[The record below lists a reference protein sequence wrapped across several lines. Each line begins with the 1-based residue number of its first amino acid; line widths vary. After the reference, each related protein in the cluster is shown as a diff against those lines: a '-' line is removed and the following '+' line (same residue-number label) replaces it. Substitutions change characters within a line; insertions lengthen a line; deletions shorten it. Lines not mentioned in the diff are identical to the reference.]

1 MVGRGYQGREVGR
14 GYQGREGVDVEE
26 LLLLRV

>member
-1 MVGRGYQGREVGR
+1 MGRGYQGREVGR